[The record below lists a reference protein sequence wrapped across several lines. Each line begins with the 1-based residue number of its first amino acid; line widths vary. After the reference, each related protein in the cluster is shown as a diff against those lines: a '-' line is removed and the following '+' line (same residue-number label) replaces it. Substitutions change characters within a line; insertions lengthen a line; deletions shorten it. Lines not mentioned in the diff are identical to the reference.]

1 MKKLF
6 FTLTFLLCL
15 TMTFNAQSQIKWWQ
29 FDTPEWIAKKMFYA
43 PDYVDSLG
51 VLAGPETPVFIEG
64 TNKMFVHPNGNYL
77 FKNALRL
84 PGPGLTDPQMPFLP
98 TTRAVAFEMGG
109 PGNIEIISLSTTPNT
124 GQLLITNGARLLHT
138 IQIKP
143 NTFTAPDGGQL
154 PLDSYHYEGGPSP
167 IFIYSADIPVDLYY
181 IQIPLAD
188 TIHREPVTFN
198 VQVPA
203 DTKECWI
210 AGSFNGWN
218 TASHQM
224 QKVDD
229 FNYTLTVED
238 VDMSFLEYKYM
249 SGPGWAYVE
258 KDAVGDEVPNRAYQP
273 NDTVDSWLSIY
284 DPATAVDKPITF
296 EVTVPNHVQS
306 VYLAGDFNNW
316 NMPDPN
322 TMMSFMQMTP
332 NGKLFSKT
340 IMINNLTEQTRYKFT
355 AGPDWQFVQTQE
367 NEFNIQNT
375 EADTIRHT
383 VFGFY
388 GYANSPMQP
397 KDWNFSHLFAGED
410 SFEFN
415 STYPD
420 DGLLF
425 FANNEFKMNID
436 KKQKFNDQRYFL
448 HRLKTNGPVVSNPEK
463 PNQPDAR
470 ALAFNVGGDCQIAV
484 AALASD
490 STGSSELKISNGES
504 IIGSIPL
511 MGSTAAPEGE
521 VPMFIYNY
529 QGPAGPVFIY
539 DVNSGADI
547 YYLGV
552 SAYAGI
558 PQPQQDDSVTY
569 TVKVPEGTQQ
579 VCIAGQFNYWTP
591 GMHWMNRLDSVTY
604 TLTVYGAN
612 ADMEYKY
619 LNGHDWSFEEV
630 DASGKPIQ
638 NRKWSQLDIVEGW
651 AKTFI
656 PDDTHISYDDIHT
669 TTGADISVDIKM
681 SSNQIQ
687 EAIAYQ
693 FELQFDTT
701 TLAYTGYT
709 MQGTVAETGTVEVN
723 STKDPGILYVSFMTA
738 EPFAVNSTLI
748 KLNFKVVNKYN
759 NNQTTAWF
767 NQCFIDNHEVYNYN
781 PGTIYIDYIMKGD
794 VDGNFRI
801 QAYDAA
807 LTLQHSVGKDPLP
820 QLDPLPW
827 EPWRMQAADVDGV
840 PGITANDAAMILQY
854 SAYIINSFAGDNP
867 VVTGAMK
874 APDATITNVEVIRDQ
889 QNLIFKSYGNLVGFN
904 LYIEKEM
911 DAFGTPVISNDI
923 SMSAINIGD
932 KVYAIGLAALE
943 PMAQGVTFMTIPML
957 RDLPEDFTFRMFINS
972 NEISKVAEA
981 QTGIKSLA
989 DVGISLYPNPVRD
1002 MIRLNNLT
1010 EGAIIRI
1017 SDISGRTVIQKEVN
1031 TDSDRID
1038 VSLLSSGIY
1047 SIAIIQ
1053 NKATAVSKFIKQ

>member
-77 FKNALRL
+77 FRNALRL
-84 PGPGLTDPQMPFLP
+84 PGPGLPAPQMPYLP
-98 TTRAVAFEMGG
+98 TTRAVGFEMSG
-109 PGNIEIISLSTTPNT
+109 PGNIEIISLSTTQNT
-124 GQLLITNGARLLHT
+124 GQLLITNGVQLLHT
-138 IQIKP
+138 IQIKG
-143 NTFTAPDGGQL
+143 NTYTDSVGGQL
-154 PLDSYHYEGGPSP
+154 PLDTYHYAGGPSP

-224 QKVDD
+224 QKVND
-229 FNYTLTVED
+229 FNYTLTVQD
-238 VDMSFLEYKYM
+238 VDISSLEYKYM

-273 NDTVDSWLSIY
+273 NDTVYSWLSIY
-284 DPATAVDKPITF
+284 DPTTAVNKRITF

-322 TMMSFMQMTP
+322 TMLNFRQMTP

-340 IMINNLTEQTRYKFT
+340 IMVNNLTAQTRYKFT

-367 NEFNIQNT
+367 NDFTVNDT

-397 KDWNFSHLFAGED
+397 KDWNFSKIYADDITVEI
-410 SFEFN
+410 N
-415 STYPD
+415 STEPD

-425 FANNEFKMNID
+425 FASNEAGLTVD
-436 KKQKFNDQRYFL
+436 KNQKINDQLQFT
-448 HRLKTNGPVVSNPEK
+448 HRLKTNGSGVTTPEK
-463 PNQPDAR
+463 PNLPVAR
-470 ALAFNVGGDCQIAV
+470 AVAFNVGGDCQIAV
-484 AALASD
+484 AALSASS
-490 STGSSELKISNGES
+490 STNRELKISDGNN
-504 IIGSIPL
+504 IIGTIP
-511 MGSTAAPEGE
+511 APGTYTGPDGN
-521 VPMFIYNY
+521 VPMNIFNY
-529 QGPAGPVFIY
+529 TGPAGPIFIY
-539 DVNSGADI
+539 SPNSGVNI

-569 TVKVPEGTQQ
+569 TVKVPQGTQQ

-591 GMHWMNRLDSVTY
+591 GMHWMNQLDSVTY
-604 TLTVYGAN
+604 TLTVHGAN

-630 DASGKPIQ
+630 DATGKPIQ
-638 NRKWSQLDIVEGW
+638 NRKWSQLDVVEGW

-656 PDDTHISYDDIHT
+656 PDNTRIFYDDIHT
-669 TTGADISVDIKM
+669 TSGADISVDIKM

-687 EAIAYQ
+687 QAIAYQ

-709 MQGTVAETGTVEVN
+709 TQGTIAETGTVEVN

-738 EPFAVNSTLI
+738 EPFAVNNTLI
-748 KLNFKVVNKYN
+748 KLNFKVVNKYH

-767 NQCFIDNHEVYNYN
+767 NQCFIDNQEVYNYN
-781 PGTIYIDYIMKGD
+781 PGIIYIDYMMKGD
-794 VDGNFRI
+794 VDGNFRV

-807 LTLQHSVGKDPLP
+807 LTLQYSVGKDPLP
-820 QLDPLPW
+820 QVDPLPW
-827 EPWRMQAADVDGV
+827 EQWRMQAADVDGV

-854 SAYIINSFAGDNP
+854 SAYIIDSFAGDNP
-867 VVTGAMK
+867 VTSGAMR
-874 APDATITNVEVIRDQ
+874 APGATITDVEVVRDQ
-889 QNLIFKSYGNLVGFN
+889 QNLVFKSYGNLVGFN
-904 LYIEKEM
+904 LYIEKDM
-911 DAFGTPVISNDI
+911 DAFGAPVISDDI
-923 SMSAINIGD
+923 SMSAVNIGD
-932 KVYAIGLAALE
+932 KIYAIGLAALE
-943 PMAQGVTFMTIPML
+943 PMPEGVTFLTIPML
-957 RDLPEDFTFRMFINS
+957 RDVPADFTFRMFVNS
-972 NEISKVAEA
+972 NEISRIAEA

-989 DVGISLYPNPVRD
+989 EAGISLYPNPVRD
-1002 MIRLNNLT
+1002 IIRLNNLT
-1010 EGAIIRI
+1010 EGALIRI

-1031 TDSDRID
+1031 SDSDRID
-1038 VSLLSSGIY
+1038 LSLLSAGIY